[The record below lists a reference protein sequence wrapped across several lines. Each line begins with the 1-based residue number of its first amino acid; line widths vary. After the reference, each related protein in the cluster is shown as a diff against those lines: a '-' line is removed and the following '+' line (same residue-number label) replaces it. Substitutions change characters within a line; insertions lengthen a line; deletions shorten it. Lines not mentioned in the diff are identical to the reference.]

1 MAMGS
6 PMFSRRALYGF
17 LLAGLALLPAGSL
30 RAERY
35 ANLAGLAPG
44 RFVWSPTV
52 APSGPVTILVSLA
65 EHSVHVYR
73 NGVEI
78 GISNTTIEGDAS
90 VEGGVFLLTGIERN
104 GAGARGKLVVMP
116 NWRGTE
122 LLALGGRR
130 FGEAGQRAR
139 VPHGFAALLLAAS
152 HRGASVVV
160 AQQRSQVQTFTAAGP
175 FVSPIETGRVETGS
189 IDSVARFAMP
199 GLKLADQAK
208 PPTPAAAP
216 AATLDAPPAGSQ
228 PAADVE
234 AAGEITSLIVSRA
247 DLSAYVMKN
256 GRMVDRLPIAV
267 QNPTQPFGTHAAVL
281 IVPASAGSEAR
292 WLAVGLDDEA
302 TAPHVAEHRAEQS
315 LRRVRFM
322 DKGRTAA
329 LASELRAGTMVVL
342 MDGHGPSATETA
354 RTDVALLSSDA
365 APSVSALPTAAA
377 VKPAAADGAG
387 RVQTR
392 GMLMQLQ
399 RRRPSTRGAGPA
411 SALVAKRKSH
421 STVADPASSAPL
433 AATRARKGPLDHRE
447 AWPES
452 IYWPY

>member
-1 MAMGS
+1 MS
-6 PMFSRRALYGF
+6 SRRALYGF

-65 EHSVHVYR
+65 ERSVHVYR

-78 GISNTTIEGDAS
+78 GISNATIEGDAG
-90 VEGGVFLLTGIERN
+90 VAGGVFLLSGIESD
-104 GAGARGKLVVMP
+104 GAGARGEPAGMP

-139 VPHGFAALLLAAS
+139 VPHDFAALLLAAS

-160 AQQRSQVQTFTAAGP
+160 AQQRSRVQTFTAAGP
-175 FVSPIETGRVETGS
+175 FVSPIETGSFETGS
-189 IDSVARFAMP
+189 INSVARFAMP

-208 PPTPAAAP
+208 PAAPAASPAAAP
-216 AATLDAPPAGSQ
+216 DAPHAGSQ
-228 PAADVE
+228 AAAVVE
-234 AAGEITSLIVSRA
+234 SAGEITSLIVSRA
-247 DLSAYVMKN
+247 DLSAYVMKT

-281 IVPASAGSEAR
+281 VEPASAGSEAR

-302 TAPHVAEHRAEQS
+302 TAPHVVEHHAEQA

-322 DKGRTAA
+322 DKGRTAT

-365 APSVSALPTAAA
+365 APSVSASPVAAA
-377 VKPAAADGAG
+377 LKPASADRAG
-387 RVQTR
+387 GEQTR
-392 GMLMQLQ
+392 GILMRLQ
-399 RRRPSTRGAGPA
+399 KRRPSTRTAGPA
-411 SALVAKRKSH
+411 SALAARRKSQ
-421 STVADPASSAPL
+421 STAAAPASSAPL
-433 AATRARKGPLDHRE
+433 ASRRAHKGPLDHRE